1 MGALPPTRV
10 YPFVLPRKGDGIRGF
25 RRDRRYDTAV
35 AIQETERIDTAPPL
49 TRPRRSSR
57 RVRRRRTVVIVI
69 AAVAVALIVAAVV
82 IVPPIVS
89 RAAAV
94 NRYDAA
100 AGHVAEL
107 RTQLDDAYTAS
118 GGTGSPAASLDQAE
132 TMLAAGSPLITAD
145 AATAFQ
151 TALDGVAAQLGGDQ
165 SSILTRPALDTDT
178 ATIAELDAESAI
190 LENGLDSLRTTVADA
205 PDKVAAAATGIATG
219 WDGLR
224 TAVIAEGMN
233 VLDDYADAEKATE
246 DAFYQALTAF
256 KEAPADQAA
265 AALTAATTA
274 SDAVKANAQ
283 AYRDQIAAAATGTT
297 TQPAGGSV
305 DAQLD
310 YLLTYWQTYN
320 LAEWGDYNPLGGD
333 CVNFTSQG
341 LIARGWQMDDQWK
354 SPGAN
359 GMASK
364 PWIST
369 TAMEAYLKGQG
380 FVSNDNDH
388 LDRVRPGDV
397 GIFDWGEKG
406 AGVDH
411 TMTVSK
417 VEYTEAG
424 PVVYFVSHN
433 SDGDYRELQY
443 TLFTQHQNSKV
454 RIYSIP

>member
-1 MGALPPTRV
+1 MNASVDPW
-10 YPFVLPRKGDGIRGF
+10 KGDGVRGIQ
-25 RRDRRYDTAV
+25 RVRRYDTAV
-35 AIQETERIDTAPPL
+35 AIQETERIGAAPQP
-49 TRPRRSSR
+49 TRPRRSSQ
-57 RVRRRRTVVIVI
+57 RVRRRRTTFIVIGVIAIALLVIGVIV
-69 AAVAVALIVAAVV
+69 
-82 IVPPIVS
+82 VPPIIG

-94 NRYDAA
+94 SRYDAA
-100 AGHVAEL
+100 ATQVAAL

-132 TMLAAGSPLITAD
+132 AMLAAGSPLITAD
-145 AATAFQ
+145 AAAAFQ
-151 TALDGVAAQLGGDQ
+151 TELDGASAQLGGEQ
-165 SSILTRPALDTDT
+165 SSILTRPGLDTDT

-190 LENGLDSLRTTVADA
+190 LENGLDTLRATVADA
-205 PDKVAAAATGIATG
+205 PDKVAAAAQGIATG

-224 TAVIAEGMN
+224 AAVVAEGMRL
-233 VLDDYADAEKATE
+233 LDSYADAEKTTE

-256 KEAPADQAA
+256 QQAPADQAVD
-265 AALTAATTA
+265 ALAAATTA
-274 SDAVKANAQ
+274 SAAVTADAQ
-283 AYRDQIAAAATGTT
+283 AYRDQITAAAAGTSS
-297 TQPAGGSV
+297 QPAGGSV
-305 DAQLD
+305 DAQLS
-310 YLLTYWQTYN
+310 YLQTYWQNYN

-341 LIARGWQMDDQWK
+341 LIHRGWQMDSQWK
-354 SPGAN
+354 SPGAD

-369 TAMEAYLKGQG
+369 TAMEAYLKAQG

-406 AGVDH
+406 PGVDH

>member
-1 MGALPPTRV
+1 MDHPVHPP
-10 YPFVLPRKGDGIRGF
+10 PGESIRGI
-25 RRDRRYDTAV
+25 RRDRRYPTQV
-35 AIQETERIDTAPPL
+35 AIQETERPETAPPL

-57 RVRRRRTVVIVI
+57 RVRRRRTVVIIVG
-69 AAVAVALIVAAVV
+69 ALAVV
-82 IVPPIVS
+82 LLVIGVVVVPPIVS

-94 NRYDAA
+94 SRYDAA
-100 AGHVAEL
+100 AAKVGEL
-107 RTQLDDAYTAS
+107 RTQLDEAYTAS
-118 GGTGSPAASLDQAE
+118 GGTGSPAASLD
-132 TMLAAGSPLITAD
+132 AADAVIASGSALVTAD
-145 AATAFQ
+145 AAAAFQ
-151 TALDGVAAQLGGDQ
+151 TAVDDAAAQLGGDQ
-165 SSILTRPALDTDT
+165 SAILTRPALDTDS
-178 ATIAELDAESAI
+178 ATVAELDAESTI
-190 LENGLDSLRTTVADA
+190 LENGLDGLRATVADA
-205 PDKVAAAATGIATG
+205 PDKVAAAAQGIATG

-224 TAVIAEGMN
+224 TAVQTEGMRI
-233 VLDDYADAEKATE
+233 LDVYADAEKPTE
-246 DAFYQALTAF
+246 DALYQALTAF
-256 KEAPADQAA
+256 QEAPADQAGTT
-265 AALTAATTA
+265 LDAATTA
-274 SDAVKANAQ
+274 SAAVIANAQ
-283 AYRDQIAAAATGTT
+283 AYRDQIVAAATGTSS
-297 TQPAGGSV
+297 QPTAGNV

-310 YLLTYWQTYN
+310 YLLTYWQNYN

-341 LIARGWQMDDQWK
+341 LIARGWQMDDRWS

-359 GMASK
+359 GMATK

-369 TAMEAYLKGQG
+369 TAMEAYLKSQG

-406 AGVDH
+406 PGVDH

-417 VEYTEAG
+417 VEYTADG

-443 TLFTQHQNSKV
+443 TLFTQHQDSKV

>member
-1 MGALPPTRV
+1 MGALPYGEV
-10 YPFVLPRKGDGIRGF
+10 YPTVDPRKRDGIRGF

-57 RVRRRRTVVIVI
+57 RVRRRRTILIVV
-69 AAVAVALIVAAVV
+69 AAVAVALIVAAVI

-94 NRYDAA
+94 SRYDAA
-100 AGHVAEL
+100 AGQVAEL

-118 GGTGSPAASLDQAE
+118 GGTGSPAASLDQADA
-132 TMLAAGSPLITAD
+132 MIAAGSPLITAD
-145 AATAFQ
+145 AAAAFQ
-151 TALDGVAAQLGGDQ
+151 TALDDASAQLGGDQ

-190 LENGLDSLRTTVADA
+190 LEGGLDSLKASVADA
-205 PDKVAAAATGIATG
+205 PDKVAAAAQSIATG

-224 TAVIAEGMN
+224 TAVMTQGMN
-233 VLDDYADAEKATE
+233 LLDAYADAEKPTE
-246 DAFYQALTAF
+246 DALYQALTAF
-256 KEAPADQAA
+256 QEAPADQAA
-265 AALTAATTA
+265 AALAAATTA

-283 AYRDQIAAAATGTT
+283 AYRDQITAAAAGKS

-305 DAQLD
+305 DAQLE
-310 YLLTYWQTYN
+310 YLQTYWQTYN
-320 LAEWGDYNPLGGD
+320 LAEWGNYNPLGGD

-341 LIARGWQMDDQWK
+341 LIHRGWQMDDQWK

-406 AGVDH
+406 PGVDH

-417 VEYTEAG
+417 VEYTADG
-424 PVVYFVSHN
+424 PIVYFVSHN

>member
-1 MGALPPTRV
+1 MVHHPV
-10 YPFVLPRKGDGIRGF
+10 DPRRRDDIRGF

-35 AIQETERIDTAPPL
+35 AIQETERIDAAPQPL
-49 TRPRRSSR
+49 RPRRSSQ
-57 RVRRRRTVVIVI
+57 RVRRRRTIGIII

-82 IVPPIVS
+82 VVPPIVG

-94 NRYDAA
+94 GRYEAA
-100 AGHVAEL
+100 ASQVAAL

-118 GGTGSPAASLDQAE
+118 GGTGSPAASLDAADAVI
-132 TMLAAGSPLITAD
+132 AAGSPLVTAD

-151 TALDGVAAQLGGDQ
+151 TALDDAAAQLGGDQ

-178 ATIAELDAESAI
+178 ATVAELDAESTI
-190 LENGLDSLRTTVADA
+190 LEGGLDGLRATVADA
-205 PDKVAAAATGIATG
+205 PDKVAAAAQGIATG

-224 TAVIAEGMN
+224 AAVLAQGMA
-233 VLDDYADAEKATE
+233 VLDAYADAEKPTE

-256 KEAPADQAA
+256 QEAPADQAA
-265 AALTAATTA
+265 AALAAATTA

-283 AYRDQIAAAATGTT
+283 AYRDQITAAAAGTS
-297 TQPAGGSV
+297 TQPAGGDVS
-305 DAQLD
+305 AQLA
-310 YLLTYWQTYN
+310 YLQTYWQNYN

-341 LIARGWQMDDQWK
+341 LLARGWQMDGQWK
-354 SPGAN
+354 SPGAD

-406 AGVDH
+406 PGVDH

-417 VEYTEAG
+417 VEYTADG

-433 SDGDYRELQY
+433 ADGDYRELQY

>member
-1 MGALPPTRV
+1 M
-10 YPFVLPRKGDGIRGF
+10 
-25 RRDRRYDTAV
+25 
-35 AIQETERIDTAPPL
+35 AIQETERIGAAPQP
-49 TRPRRSSR
+49 TRPRRSSQ
-57 RVRRRRTVVIVI
+57 RVRRRRTTLIVVGAIAIVLLVIGVIV
-69 AAVAVALIVAAVV
+69 
-82 IVPPIVS
+82 VPPIVG

-94 NRYDAA
+94 SRYDAA
-100 AGHVAEL
+100 ADQVAAL

-132 TMLAAGSPLITAD
+132 AMLAAGSPLITAD
-145 AATAFQ
+145 AAAAFQ
-151 TALDGVAAQLGGDQ
+151 TELDGASAQLGGEQ
-165 SSILTRPALDTDT
+165 SSILTRAALDTDT
-178 ATIAELDAESAI
+178 ASIAELDAESAI
-190 LENGLDSLRTTVADA
+190 LESGLGSLRATVADA
-205 PDKVAAAATGIATG
+205 PDKVAAAAQSITTG

-224 TAVIAEGMN
+224 AAVVAEGMH
-233 VLDDYADAEKATE
+233 VLDGYADAQKATE

-256 KEAPADQAA
+256 QEAPADQAV
-265 AALTAATTA
+265 AALAAATTA
-274 SDAVKANAQ
+274 SDAVKADAQ
-283 AYRDQIAAAATGTT
+283 AYRDQITAAAGASS
-297 TQPAGGSV
+297 QPAGGSV
-305 DAQLD
+305 DAQLA
-310 YLLTYWQTYN
+310 YLQTYWQNYN

-341 LIARGWQMDDQWK
+341 LLHRGWQMDSQWK
-354 SPGAN
+354 SPGAD

-406 AGVDH
+406 PGVDH

>member
-1 MGALPPTRV
+1 MRV
-10 YPFVLPRKGDGIRGF
+10 HRAVDPRKRDGIRGF

-35 AIQETERIDTAPPL
+35 AIQETERIDAAPPL
-49 TRPRRSSR
+49 MRPRRSSQ
-57 RVRRRRTVVIVI
+57 RVRRRRTIVI
-69 AAVAVALIVAAVV
+69 IVAAVV
-82 IVPPIVS
+82 VALLIVAVIVVPPIIS
-89 RAAAV
+89 RASAV
-94 NRYDAA
+94 SRYDAA
-100 AGHVAEL
+100 AGQVADL

-132 TMLAAGSPLITAD
+132 SMLAAGSALITAD

-151 TALDGVAAQLGGDQ
+151 TALDSAAAELGGEQ

-190 LENGLDSLRTTVADA
+190 LENGLDGLRATVADA
-205 PDKVAAAATGIATG
+205 PDKVAAAAQSIATG

-224 TAVIAEGMN
+224 TSVVAEGMS
-233 VLDDYADAEKATE
+233 VLNAYADAEKPTE
-246 DAFYQALTAF
+246 DAFFQALTAF

-283 AYRDQIAAAATGTT
+283 AYRDQITAAAAGKS
-297 TQPAGGSV
+297 TQPAAGNV
-305 DAQLD
+305 DAQLA
-310 YLLTYWQTYN
+310 YLQTYWENYN
-320 LAEWGDYNPLGGD
+320 LAEWGNYNPLGGD

-341 LIARGWQMDDQWK
+341 LIHRGWAMDDRWN
-354 SPGAN
+354 SPGAK

-369 TAMEAYLKGQG
+369 TAMEAYLKDQG

-406 AGVDH
+406 PGVDH

-417 VEYTEAG
+417 VEYTADG
-424 PVVYFVSHN
+424 PIVYFVSHN
-433 SDGDYRELQY
+433 SDGANRELQEV
-443 TLFTQHQNSKV
+443 LFVQHKDSKV